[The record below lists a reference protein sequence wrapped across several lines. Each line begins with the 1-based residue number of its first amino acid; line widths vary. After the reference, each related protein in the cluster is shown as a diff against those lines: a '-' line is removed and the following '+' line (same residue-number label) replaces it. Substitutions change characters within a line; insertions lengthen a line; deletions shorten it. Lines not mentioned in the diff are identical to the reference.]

1 MAQVFAEASWGI
13 TRAWLGVRGDLA
25 VSGTW
30 DVLWWKLV
38 VALHKVNFGRPE
50 LPPKHSYLCALGS

>member
-1 MAQVFAEASWGI
+1 MA
-13 TRAWLGVRGDLA
+13 LGVRGDLA